1 MTFACPGNAR
11 PRRGGSPPPASAAD
25 FGTSTPPCPAWPVD
39 DNPASPAPDGPKGRR
54 TAAPHPATTW
64 EKPPE
69 GNAHSRH
76 AANAQVKEQAETVF
90 PYFTDPGR
98 YVQWMGTDAR
108 LEPVPGCCY
117 RVIMRDGVEASGE
130 FVEID
135 PPRRLVFTWGWTHDP
150 AV

>member
-25 FGTSTPPCPAWPVD
+25 FGTSTPPCPAWPVHQ
-39 DNPASPAPDGPKGRR
+39 NPASPAPDGPQGRR

-76 AANAQVKEQAETVF
+76 AANAQVKEQAK
-90 PYFTDPGR
+90 TDPSWRIGARPVLMRCPACGKR
-98 YVQWMGTDAR
+98 YTLSDTGVIEAEPEDGSAR
-108 LEPVPGCCY
+108 
-117 RVIMRDGVEASGE
+117 R
-130 FVEID
+130 
-135 PPRRLVFTWGWTHDP
+135 
-150 AV
+150 